1 MGASQLRTFEA
12 LQSAEVQSTNESP
25 NPSSP
30 LTPETPVVIAGI
42 ATAVPAHIFG
52 REEARI
58 YLNKVFP
65 LSESRTAM
73 MLEVIDNAKIEQRF
87 CVFPVD
93 YLIEPRPLS
102 QITSEYQEHAV
113 ALARRAA
120 EECLERAGLSAA
132 DIDLLITV
140 SCTGVILPSTGAH
153 LVNQMG
159 FRPDVRRLPITE
171 LGCAG
176 GAAALGRAWDY
187 LRGVEEGN
195 VLVIAVELPSLTF
208 QRSDLSPANLISAIL
223 FGDGAAAVALTR
235 RASLEE
241 SSATGAPGSAVRPRI
256 VDVRSHLFP
265 NSLDA
270 LGFDLKETGFHI
282 VLSKDMPQ
290 LVRGKIGELV
300 DDLIAGHGLSREDLS
315 AYILHPGGQKLLV
328 HIEEELGLSRA
339 QTQPSWDVL
348 KKYGNQS
355 SASVL
360 FVLHEWITKMKM
372 APGEYG
378 FLAAF
383 GPGFSTDMVLLQ
395 WM

>member
-1 MGASQLRTFEA
+1 MRSVTA
-12 LQSAEVQSTNESP
+12 LQSEEDRSTNENLSI
-25 NPSSP
+25 SSP
-30 LTPETPVVIAGI
+30 LTSESPITIAGT
-42 ATAVPAHIFG
+42 ATAIPSHILG
-52 REEARI
+52 REELGI
-58 YLNKVFP
+58 YLKKVFL
-65 LSESRTAM
+65 LSEGRTAM
-73 MLEVIDNAKIEQRF
+73 MLDVIENTEIEQRS

-102 QITSEYQEHAV
+102 QITREFQEHAV
-113 ALARRAA
+113 GLARRAA
-120 EECLERAGLSAA
+120 EECLERAGLAPA
-132 DIDLLITV
+132 EIDLLITV
-140 SCTGVILPSTGAH
+140 SCTGVLLPSIGAH

-159 FRPDVRRLPITE
+159 FRPDVRRMPITE

-187 LRGVEEGN
+187 LRGVKEGN
-195 VLVIAVELPSLTF
+195 VLVIAVELPTLTF
-208 QRSDLSPANLISAIL
+208 QSRDLSTANLISAML

-235 RASLEE
+235 RVGPEE
-241 SSATGAPGSAVRPRI
+241 SCSEKGEGPALCPRI
-256 VDVRSHLFP
+256 IDVQSHLFP

-290 LVRGKIGELV
+290 LVKEEIGGLV
-300 DDLIAGHGLSREDLS
+300 DGLISRHGLLREDIS
-315 AYILHPGGQKLLV
+315 AYILHPGGQKLLAY
-328 HIEEELGLSRA
+328 IEEELGISRT

-360 FVLHEWITKMKM
+360 FVLHEWITKVRMS
-372 APGEYG
+372 PGDYG

-383 GPGFSTDMVLLQ
+383 GPGFSTDMALLQ
-395 WM
+395 WA

>member
-1 MGASQLRTFEA
+1 MPTFGALHSV
-12 LQSAEVQSTNESP
+12 EVQATTESP
-25 NPSSP
+25 NHSSP
-30 LTPETPVVIAGI
+30 LTSESHVMIAGI
-42 ATAVPAHIFG
+42 ATAVPPHIFG

-65 LSESRTAM
+65 LSEARTAM
-73 MLEVIDNAKIEQRF
+73 MLEVIENAKIEQRY

-102 QITSEYQEHAV
+102 KITSEYQEHAV
-113 ALARRAA
+113 TLARRAA
-120 EECLERAGLSAA
+120 EECLERAGLAA
-132 DIDLLITV
+132 VDIDLLITV
-140 SCTGVILPSTGAH
+140 SCTGVLLPSTGAH

-208 QRSDLSPANLISAIL
+208 QRRDLSPANLISAIL

-235 RASLEE
+235 RASSEE
-241 SSATGAPGSAVRPRI
+241 SSNAEAPGSALRPRI

-265 NSLDA
+265 DSLDA

-290 LVRGKIGELV
+290 LVRGEIGGLV
-300 DDLIAGHGLSREDLS
+300 EELIAGHGISREDLS

-328 HIEEELGLSRA
+328 YIEEELGLSRT

-360 FVLHEWITKMKM
+360 FVLHEWIMKAKM

-383 GPGFSTDMVLLQ
+383 GPGFSTDMALLQ

>member
-1 MGASQLRTFEA
+1 MRTIA
-12 LQSAEVQSTNESP
+12 AMQSVEDRSTKESP

-30 LTPETPVVIAGI
+30 VITESPVTITGI
-42 ATAVPAHIFG
+42 ATAVPSHIFG
-52 REEARI
+52 REEARV

-65 LSESRTAM
+65 LNESRTAM
-73 MLEVIDNAKIEQRF
+73 MLEVIDNAKIEQRY

-93 YLIEPRPLS
+93 YLIEPRPLG
-102 QITSEYQEHAV
+102 QITREYQEHAV

-120 EECLERAGLSAA
+120 EGCLDRAGLTPAE
-132 DIDLLITV
+132 IDLIITV
-140 SCTGVILPSTGAH
+140 SCTGVLLPSTGAH

-187 LRGVEEGN
+187 LRGVQKGN

-208 QRSDLSPANLISAIL
+208 QRRDLSPANLISASL
-223 FGDGAAAVALTR
+223 FGDGAAAVAVTR
-235 RASLEE
+235 SAGPEGCSSE
-241 SSATGAPGSAVRPRI
+241 SAAGSVVRPRI

-290 LVRGKIGELV
+290 LVREQIGGLV
-300 DDLIAGHGLSREDLS
+300 DELIAGRGLSRADLS

-328 HIEEELGLSRA
+328 YIEEELGLSRK

-360 FVLHEWITKMKM
+360 FVLHEWITKAQMS
-372 APGEYG
+372 AGDYG

-383 GPGFSTDMVLLQ
+383 GPGFSTDMALLQ
-395 WM
+395 WK

>member
-1 MGASQLRTFEA
+1 M
-12 LQSAEVQSTNESP
+12 
-25 NPSSP
+25 
-30 LTPETPVVIAGI
+30 IAGI
-42 ATAVPAHIFG
+42 ATAVPPHIFG
-52 REEARI
+52 REEARF

-65 LSESRTAM
+65 LSEARTSM
-73 MLEVIDNAKIEQRF
+73 MLEVIENAKIEQRY

-102 QITSEYQEHAV
+102 KITSEYQEHAV

-120 EECLERAGLSAA
+120 EECLERAGLAA
-132 DIDLLITV
+132 VDIDLLITV
-140 SCTGVILPSTGAH
+140 SCTGVLLPSTGAH

-159 FRPDVRRLPITE
+159 FRADVRRLPITE

-187 LRGVEEGN
+187 LLGVEEGN

-208 QRSDLSPANLISAIL
+208 QRRDLSPANLISAIL

-235 RASLEE
+235 RAGAEE
-241 SSATGAPGSAVRPRI
+241 NSSSGAPGSAVRPRI
-256 VDVRSHLFP
+256 VNVRSHLFP

-290 LVRGKIGELV
+290 LVRGEIGGLV
-300 DDLIAGHGLSREDLS
+300 DELIAGHGLSREDLS

-328 HIEEELGLSRA
+328 YIEEELGLSRT

-348 KKYGNQS
+348 KTYGNQS

-360 FVLHEWITKMKM
+360 FVLHEWIMKAKMT
-372 APGEYG
+372 PGEYG

-383 GPGFSTDMVLLQ
+383 GPGFSTDMALLQ

>member
-1 MGASQLRTFEA
+1 MRSVAAFQSVEEHSTSENPASSN
-12 LQSAEVQSTNESP
+12 LQISESP
-25 NPSSP
+25 V
-30 LTPETPVVIAGI
+30 TIAGI
-42 ATAVPAHIFG
+42 ATAVPHHIFG
-52 REEARI
+52 REEVRA

-65 LSESRTAM
+65 LSEARTAM
-73 MLEVIDNAKIEQRF
+73 MLEVIENAKIEQRY

-102 QITSEYQEHAV
+102 QITREYQEHAV

-120 EECLERAGLSAA
+120 EECLERAGLVPAE
-132 DIDLLITV
+132 IDLIITV
-140 SCTGVILPSTGAH
+140 SCTGVLLPSTGAH
-153 LVNQMG
+153 LANQMG

-187 LRGVEEGN
+187 LRGVQDGS

-208 QRSDLSPANLISAIL
+208 QRRDLSPANLISAIL
-223 FGDGAAAVALTR
+223 FGDGAAAVAITR
-235 RASLEE
+235 RSSPEE
-241 SSATGAPGSAVRPRI
+241 SSTEVAPGSVLRPRI

-290 LVRGKIGELV
+290 LVRGEIAGLV
-300 DDLIAGHGLSREDLS
+300 DELIAGHGLRRDDLS

-328 HIEEELGLSRA
+328 YIEEELGLRRT

-360 FVLHEWITKMKM
+360 FVLNEWINKAQMS
-372 APGEYG
+372 PGDYG

-383 GPGFSTDMVLLQ
+383 GPGFSTDMALLQ

>member
-1 MGASQLRTFEA
+1 MRSTAD
-12 LQSAEVQSTNESP
+12 LQSVEDRSTNENPNNIRHLVSESP
-25 NPSSP
+25 V
-30 LTPETPVVIAGI
+30 TIAGI
-42 ATAVPAHIFG
+42 ATAVPPHVFG
-52 REEARI
+52 REEVRA

-65 LSESRTAM
+65 LSEARTAM
-73 MLEVIDNAKIEQRF
+73 MLEVIDNAKIEQRY
-87 CVFPVD
+87 CVFPLD

-102 QITSEYQEHAV
+102 QITLEYQEHAV

-120 EECLERAGLSAA
+120 EECLDRAGLAA
-132 DIDLLITV
+132 AEIDLIITV
-140 SCTGVILPSTGAH
+140 SCTGVLLPSTGAH

-159 FRPDVRRLPITE
+159 FRSDVRRLPITE

-187 LRGVEEGN
+187 LRGVPEGN

-208 QRSDLSPANLISAIL
+208 QRRDLSPANLISAIL

-235 RASLEE
+235 RTNSEE
-241 SSATGAPGSAVRPRI
+241 FSNETAPGSVLRPRI
-256 VDVRSHLFP
+256 IDVRSHLFP

-290 LVRGKIGELV
+290 LVREEIGGLV
-300 DDLIAGHGLSREDLS
+300 DELIVGHGLRREDLT

-328 HIEEELGLSRA
+328 YIEEELGLSRS

-360 FVLHEWITKMKM
+360 FVLHEWITKARMS
-372 APGEYG
+372 PGDYG

-383 GPGFSTDMVLLQ
+383 GPGFSTDMALLQ
-395 WM
+395 WA